1 MISEFRCVLCLIALF
16 LGVTGIAFA
25 QNMVT
30 GTVVDADGPL
40 IGASVLVK
48 GTTRGTIT
56 DFDGNYSI
64 EANIGDELEFSYMGY
79 NAQTIPVT
87 SNTID
92 VTMHEDTEVLSEV
105 VVTAMGIKRDRKAL
119 GYEVGEVKGEDLT
132 KAKETNVA
140 NSLAGRVAGLVVQGT
155 AGGASGSTRVMLRG
169 TTEMT
174 GNNQPLYVIDGVPMD
189 NTNYGS
195 AGTEGGYDLGD
206 GISSINPDD
215 IETMSVLKGP
225 AAAALYGSRA
235 SHGVILI
242 TTKKADT
249 GDSKW
254 SVEYNGTLTF
264 DSQLS
269 KWDNVQQV
277 YGMGSEGMYNI
288 DAVSNTNKS
297 WGPKAD
303 EGLTLRYFDGQEH
316 PFKIIPNNTANFFE
330 LGLTATNTAVV
341 SMNTGRTGIR
351 FTYTDMRNKDIL
363 PNSNMSRN
371 TLNLRANTS
380 IGPVDLDFTVNYTHE
395 DVKNRPALGDDKS
408 NVGKNLMTLST
419 TYDQQWLKN
428 YQTADGEYQNWN
440 GMDPYNVNPYWDI
453 NKNKN
458 QSYKDLFRMNGKI
471 VYNIIPQLKIQAT
484 VGAELNRFQFS
495 DFKYPTTPGYESGRL
510 QNSFFNNRMFNAELL
525 AIYTDTWGDFD
536 FTATAGANIYNVN
549 NHTTVN
555 TGTDMGMRE
564 IVTIA
569 SFQDQSVEENAYKK
583 RIVSVFGSANLGWRH
598 MLYLDA
604 TVRGD
609 KSSSLAS
616 GKNLYVY
623 PSVSASWVFSELI
636 KSNRKVL
643 PYAKL
648 RLSWAEVG
656 SDTDPYQL
664 GLRYSKSQFG
674 TSGYTIGSVYGNLVP
689 NPDLRPTRT
698 RSWETGFETKWCNH
712 RISLDFTFYH
722 QTSRDQIIAMA
733 TSPTSGYDY
742 RLINA
747 GAILNQGFEIT
758 FGSRIVQTK
767 DFSWDLNINWSKNNN
782 KVLALTEGTTELE
795 LAKATWCNVYVSARE
810 GEQYGSICGPALARN
825 ADGRVIVDA
834 NTGLPTFTTEN
845 KVLGN
850 AQWDWTGG
858 LSTTL
863 RWRMLTLTALFDVKV
878 GADLF
883 SMSERAAFETGKAKE
898 TLAGRAEWYASEE
911 ARKAAGVTS
920 MAEWRKAEVNQGQY
934 NGYLVDGVYWDKAS
948 GTWKENNIYVN
959 PEDYWYEVSRKSPEM
974 FIYDNSYIKCR
985 ELTLSLD
992 FPKEWL
998 DKKGI
1003 VKHVGI
1009 SFVARNPFIVWKNI
1023 KDIDP
1028 DAQYNTSG
1036 LGLEYGSLPSRRSYG
1051 LNFNIKF

>member
-1 MISEFRCVLCLIALF
+1 MKILFKHVLCAAMLLVA
-16 LGVTGIAFA
+16 TGLTYA
-25 QNMVT
+25 QNIVT
-30 GTVVDADGPL
+30 GTVEDADGPL

-48 GTTRGTIT
+48 GTTRGTVT

-79 NAQTIPVT
+79 SAQTIPVT
-87 SNTID
+87 SNTIN
-92 VTMHEDTEVLSEV
+92 VTMAEDTEVLSEV

-119 GYEVGEVKGEDLT
+119 GYEVGEVKGEELT

-140 NSLAGRVAGLVVQGT
+140 NSLAGRVAGLVVEGT

-189 NTNYGS
+189 NTNFGS
-195 AGTEGGYDLGD
+195 AGKEGGYDLGD
-206 GISSINPDD
+206 GISAVNPDD
-215 IETMSVLKGP
+215 IESMSVLKGP

-242 TTKKADT
+242 TTKKANT
-249 GDSKW
+249 GDAKW
-254 SVEYNGTLTF
+254 GVEYNGTLTF
-264 DSQLS
+264 DTQSSQ
-269 KWDNVQQV
+269 WDNVQQV
-277 YGMGSEGMYNI
+277 YGMGSNGMYTI
-288 DAVSNTNKS
+288 EAKSNTNKS

-303 EGLTLRYFDGQEH
+303 EGLILRYFDGQEH
-316 PFKIIPNNTANFFE
+316 PFLIIPNNTANFFQ
-330 LGLTATNTAVV
+330 LGLTANNTAVI
-341 SMNTGRTGIR
+341 SMNTGKTGIR
-351 FTYTDMRNKDIL
+351 FAYSDMRNRDIL

-371 TLNLRANTS
+371 TLSLRANTS
-380 IGPVDLDFTVNYTHE
+380 LGPVDLDFNVNFVHE

-408 NVGKNLMTLST
+408 NVGKNLMTLAT
-419 TYDQQWLKN
+419 TYDQNWLKN
-428 YQTADGEYQNWN
+428 YQDENGEYQNWN

-458 QSYKDLFRMNGKI
+458 QSYKNLLRMNGKI
-471 VYNIIPQLKIQAT
+471 VYNIIPQLKVQAT
-484 VGAELNRFQFS
+484 VGTEINRFDFS

-510 QNSFFNNRMFNAELL
+510 QNSYFNNRMINAELL
-525 AIYTDTWGDFD
+525 GIYNDTWGDFD
-536 FTATAGANIYNVN
+536 FTATAGANVYDVHNR
-549 NHTTVN
+549 TTVN
-555 TGTDMGMRE
+555 TGTDMGIRE
-564 IVTIA
+564 VIA
-569 SFQDQSVEENAYKK
+569 MSSFEEQSVEESAYNK

-609 KSSSLAS
+609 KSSALGS

-623 PSVSASWVFSELI
+623 PSVSGSWVFSELI
-636 KSNRKVL
+636 KSNRHVL
-643 PYAKL
+643 PYGKV

-664 GLRYSKSQFG
+664 ALRYTKSQFG
-674 TSGYTIGSVYGNLVP
+674 YSGYTIGYVYGNTVP
-689 NPDLRPTRT
+689 NADLKPTRT
-698 RSWETGFETKWCNH
+698 RSWETGFETKWLNQ

-722 QTSRDQIIAMA
+722 QVSRDQIIAMA

-742 RLINA
+742 RMINA

-758 FGSRIVQTK
+758 FGARLVQTK

-782 KVLALTEGTTELE
+782 KVLKLTEGVTELE
-795 LAKATWCNVYVSARE
+795 LTKATWCNVYVSARE
-810 GEQYGSICGPALARN
+810 GENYGAICGPALARN
-825 ADGRVIVDA
+825 AEGRVIVDA
-834 NTGLPTFTTEN
+834 STGLPTYTKEN

-863 RWRMLTLTALFDVKV
+863 HWRMLTLHALFDVKV
-878 GADLF
+878 GADIF
-883 SMSERAAFETGKAKE
+883 SMSERSAYETGKAKE
-898 TLAGRAEWYASEE
+898 TLVGRAEWYASEE

-920 MAEWRKAEVNQGQY
+920 IEEWRAVGGDKVG
-934 NGYLVDGVYWDKAS
+934 GYVVDGVIANPD
-948 GTWKENNIYVN
+948 GTYSENTICIN
-959 PEDYWYEVSRKSPEM
+959 PEDYWYEVSRNSPEL

-1003 VKHVGI
+1003 VKYVGI
-1009 SFVARNPFIVWKNI
+1009 SFVARNPFIIWKNI

-1036 LGLEYGSLPSRRSYG
+1036 YGLEYGSLPSRRSYG

>member
-1 MISEFRCVLCLIALF
+1 MKGFFRYTLCVAALLF
-16 LGVTGIAFA
+16 STAGVAFA
-25 QNMVT
+25 QIKVT
-30 GTVVDADGPL
+30 GMVQDADGPL
-40 IGASVLVK
+40 IGASVHVQ

-56 DFDGNYSI
+56 DIDGLYAI
-64 EANIGDELEFSYMGY
+64 EANMGEVIEFSYMGY
-79 NAQTIPVT
+79 SSQSITVNGSVINVT
-87 SNTID
+87 LS
-92 VTMHEDTEVLSEV
+92 EDTEVLSEV

-119 GYEVGEVKGEDLT
+119 GYEVGEVKGDDLT
-132 KAKETNVA
+132 KAEGTNVA
-140 NSLAGRVAGLVVQGT
+140 NSLAGRVAGLVVQNT
-155 AGGASGSTRVMLRG
+155 AGGPSGSTRVMLRG
-169 TTEMT
+169 TTEIS
-174 GNNQPLYVIDGVPMD
+174 GDNQPLYVIDGVPMD

-206 GISSINPDD
+206 GISSLNPDD
-215 IETMSVLKGP
+215 IESMSVLKGP

-242 TTKKADT
+242 TTKKANT

-254 SVEYNGTLTF
+254 GVEYNGTYTF

-269 KWDNVQQV
+269 QWDNVQQI
-277 YGMGSEGMYNI
+277 YGMGSNGQYNV

-303 EGLTLRYFDGQEH
+303 AGLVLRYFDGQKH
-316 PFKIIPNNTANFFE
+316 PFLIIPNNTANFFE
-330 LGLTATNTAVV
+330 TGFTANNTAVI
-341 SMNTGRTGIR
+341 SMNTGKTGIR
-351 FTYTDMRNKDIL
+351 FTYSDLRNKDIL
-363 PNSNMSRN
+363 PNSGMSRN

-380 IGPVDLDFTVNYTHE
+380 LGPVDLDFSVNYTHE

-419 TYDQQWLKN
+419 TYDQEWLRN
-428 YQTADGEYQNWN
+428 YQTAEGEYQNWN

-453 NKNKN
+453 YKNKN
-458 QSYKDLFRMNGKI
+458 QSYKDLLRMNGRV
-471 VYNIIPQLKIQAT
+471 VYNIIPQVKVQAT
-484 VGAELNRFQFS
+484 VGAELNRFEFS

-510 QNSFFNNRMFNAELL
+510 QNSFFNNRMVNAELL
-525 AIYTDTWGDFD
+525 AIYTDNWGDFD
-536 FTATAGANIYNVN
+536 FTATAGANYYNVN
-549 NHTTVN
+549 NRTTVN
-555 TGTDMGMRE
+555 TGTDMGIRE
-564 IVTIA
+564 VIA
-569 SFQDQSVEENAYKK
+569 MSSFEEQSIEEATYTK
-583 RIVSVFGSANLGWRH
+583 RIVSVFGSANFGWRH

-609 KSSSLAS
+609 KSSTLAS
-616 GKNLYVY
+616 GQNLYIY
-623 PSVSASWVFSELI
+623 PSVSGSWVFSELI
-636 KSNRKVL
+636 TSNRKVL
-643 PYAKL
+643 PYGKV

-664 GLRYSKSQFG
+664 SLRYGKSQFG
-674 TSGYTIGSVYGNLVP
+674 YPGYTIASIYGNTIP
-689 NPDLRPTRT
+689 NADLRPTRT
-698 RSWETGFETKWCNH
+698 RSIETGFETKWCNS

-722 QTSRDQIIAMA
+722 QKSRDQIIPMA
-733 TSPTSGYDY
+733 TSPTSGYEN
-742 RLINA
+742 RMINA
-747 GAILNQGFEIT
+747 GDILNQGFEVT

-767 DFSWDLNINWSKNNN
+767 DFSWDLNINWSKNIN
-782 KVLALTEGTTELE
+782 KVLSLTEGTTELE

-810 GEQYGSICGPALARN
+810 GEEYGSICGPALARN
-825 ADGRVIVDA
+825 EEGRVIVDA
-834 NTGLPTFTTEN
+834 TSGLPTFTNEN

-858 LSTTL
+858 LCTTL
-863 RWRMLTLTALFDVKV
+863 RYKMVTLTALFDVKV

-883 SMSERAAFETGKAKE
+883 SMSERASFETGKAME
-898 TLAGRAEWYASEE
+898 TLTGRAEWYASEE
-911 ARKAAGVTS
+911 ARRAAGVTTGWT
-920 MAEWRKAEVNQGQY
+920 ATG
-934 NGYLVDGVYWDKAS
+934 GYLVDGVIDNGD
-948 GTWKENNIYVN
+948 GTYRENDIYIN
-959 PEDYWYEVSRKSPEM
+959 PEDYWMEVSRKSPEL

-985 ELTLSLD
+985 ELTLGLD

>member
-1 MISEFRCVLCLIALF
+1 MKHSWKIVLSAVVLF
-16 LGVTGIAFA
+16 FGTTAWA
-25 QNMVT
+25 QNTVT
-30 GTVVDADGPL
+30 GTVEDADGPL

-48 GTTRGTIT
+48 GTAVGTIT
-56 DFDGNYSI
+56 DFDGNFSI
-64 EANIGDELEFSYMGY
+64 EANVGDELEFSYMGY
-79 NAQTIPVT
+79 TSQTLTVT
-87 SNTID
+87 GEPLHVVMSEN
-92 VTMHEDTEVLSEV
+92 TEVLSEV

-119 GYEVGEVKGEDLT
+119 GYEVGEVKGDELT
-132 KAKETNVA
+132 KAKEVNVA
-140 NSLAGRVAGLVVQGT
+140 NSLAGRVAGLVVSET
-155 AGGASGSTRVMLRG
+155 AGGASGSTRVVLRG
-169 TTEMT
+169 ATEMT
-174 GNNQPLYVIDGVPMD
+174 GDNQPLYVIDGVPMD
-189 NTNYGS
+189 NTSYGE
-195 AGTEGGYDLGD
+195 AGTAGGYDLGN
-206 GISSINPDD
+206 GISAVNPDD
-215 IETMSVLKGP
+215 IESMSVLKGP

-242 TTKKADT
+242 TTKKANT
-249 GDSKW
+249 GDAKW

-269 KWDNVQQV
+269 KWDNIQQE
-277 YGMGSEGMYNI
+277 YGMGSKGMYNY

-303 EGLTLRYFDGQEH
+303 GGVNLRYFDGEER
-316 PFKIIPNNTANFFE
+316 PFNIIPDNTANFFR
-330 LGLTATNTAVV
+330 LGLTANNTAVV
-341 SMNTGRTGIR
+341 SMNTGKTGIR
-351 FTYTDMRNKDIL
+351 FSYTDMRNRDIL

-380 IGPVDLDFTVNYTHE
+380 IGPVDLDFNVNFVHE

-419 TYDQQWLKN
+419 TYDQAWLKN
-428 YQTADGEYQNWN
+428 YETEKGEYQNWN

-453 NKNKN
+453 YKNKN
-458 QSYKDLFRMNGKI
+458 QSYKNLLRMNGKI
-471 VYNIIPQLKIQAT
+471 VYNIIPQLKVQAT
-484 VGAELNRFQFS
+484 VGAELNRFEFS

-510 QNSFFNNRMFNAELL
+510 QNSNFNNRMINAELL
-525 AIYTDTWGDFD
+525 AIYTDSWGDFD
-536 FTATAGANIYNVN
+536 FTATAGANIYDTHNR
-549 NHTTVN
+549 TTI
-555 TGTDMGMRE
+555 TSGTNMAVRD
-564 IVTIA
+564 IIA
-569 SFQDQSVEENAYKK
+569 ISSFQDQWTEDVAYDK
-583 RIVSVFGSANLGWRH
+583 RIVSAFASANLGWRH

-609 KSSSLAS
+609 KSSTLAS
-616 GKNLYVY
+616 GKNIYVY
-623 PSVSASWVFSELI
+623 PSVSGSWVFSELI

-643 PYAKL
+643 PYGKV

-664 GLRYSKSQFG
+664 HLRYSKSLFG
-674 TSGYTIGSVYGNLVP
+674 TSGYTFGSIYGNLVP
-689 NPDLRPTRT
+689 NADLKPTRT

-722 QTSRDQIIAMA
+722 QVSRDQIIAMA
-733 TSPTSGYDY
+733 VSPSSGYDY

-758 FGSRIVQTK
+758 FGARLVQVK
-767 DFSWDLNINWSKNNN
+767 DFSWDLGINWSKNNN
-782 KVLALTEGTTELE
+782 KVLKLTEGTDELE
-795 LAKATWCNVYVSARE
+795 LAKAPWCNVYVAAKE
-810 GEQYGSICGPALARN
+810 GENYGAICGPALLRN
-825 ADGRVIVDA
+825 EAGQVIVDK
-834 NTGLPTFTTEN
+834 NTGLPKYTTEN

-850 AQWDWTGG
+850 AQWKWTGG
-858 LSTTL
+858 FSTTL

-878 GADLF
+878 GADIF
-883 SMSERAAFETGKAKE
+883 SMSERSAYETGKAKA
-898 TLAGRAEWYASEE
+898 TLEGRAEWYASEE
-911 ARKAAGVTS
+911 ARKAAGVKEGWVAT
-920 MAEWRKAEVNQGQY
+920 G
-934 NGYLVDGVYWDKAS
+934 GYLVDGVFED
-948 GTWKENNIYVN
+948 GTPNNIYVN
-959 PEDYWYEVSRKSPEM
+959 PEDYWYEVSRNSPEL

-998 DKKGI
+998 DKKGV

>member
-1 MISEFRCVLCLIALF
+1 MKGFFRYALCIVVLLASTASVVFAQIK
-16 LGVTGIAFA
+16 VTG
-25 QNMVT
+25 MVQ
-30 GTVVDADGPL
+30 DADGPL
-40 IGASVLVK
+40 IGASVLVQ

-56 DFDGNYSI
+56 DIDGQYAI
-64 EANIGDELEFSYMGY
+64 EANMGDVLEFSYMGY
-79 NAQTIPVT
+79 SSQTITVNGT
-87 SNTID
+87 VIN
-92 VTMHEDTEVLSEV
+92 VTMSEDTEVLSEV
-105 VVTAMGIKRDRKAL
+105 VVTAMGIKRERKAL

-132 KAKETNVA
+132 KAKETNVV
-140 NSLAGRVAGLVVQGT
+140 NSLAGRVSGLVVQGT

-206 GISSINPDD
+206 GISAINPDD
-215 IETMSVLKGP
+215 IESMSVLKGP

-249 GDSKW
+249 GDAKW
-254 SVEYNGTLTF
+254 GVEYNGTYTLE
-264 DSQLS
+264 SQLS
-269 KWDNVQQV
+269 QWDNVQQV
-277 YGMGSEGMYNI
+277 YGMGSDGQYNV

-303 EGLTLRYFDGQEH
+303 GGLMLRYFDGQEH
-316 PFKIIPNNTANFFE
+316 PFLIIPNNTANFFE
-330 LGLTATNTAVV
+330 LGMTATNTAVV
-341 SMNTGRTGIR
+341 SMNTGKTGIR
-351 FTYTDMRNKDIL
+351 FTYSDLRNKDIL

-371 TLNLRANTS
+371 TLNLRVNTS

-408 NVGKNLMTLST
+408 NVGKNLMTLAT
-419 TYDQQWLKN
+419 TYDQAWLKN
-428 YQTADGEYQNWN
+428 YQNELGEYQNWN

-453 NKNKN
+453 YKNKN
-458 QSYKDLFRMNGKI
+458 QSYKDLVRMNGKV
-471 VYNIIPQLKIQAT
+471 VYNILPQLKVQAT
-484 VGAELNRFQFS
+484 VGAELNRFEFS
-495 DFKYPTTPGYESGRL
+495 DFKYPTTPGFESGRL
-510 QNSFFNNRMFNAELL
+510 QNSYFNNRMVNAELL
-525 AIYTDTWGDFD
+525 GIYHDSWGDFD
-536 FTATAGANIYNVN
+536 FTATAGANLFNVN
-549 NHTTVN
+549 NRTVIN
-555 TGTDMGMRE
+555 TGADMGIRE
-564 IVTIA
+564 VVA
-569 SFQDQSVEENAYKK
+569 MSSFDEQSVEEATYRK
-583 RIVSVFGSANLGWRH
+583 RIVSVFGSVNLGWRH

-609 KSSSLAS
+609 KSSTLAS

-623 PSVSASWVFSELI
+623 PSVSGSWVFSELI
-636 KSNRKVL
+636 TSNRKVL
-643 PYAKL
+643 PYGKV

-664 GLRYSKSQFG
+664 GLRYGKSQFG
-674 TSGYTIGSVYGNLVP
+674 YPGYTIGSVYGNTIP
-689 NPDLRPTRT
+689 NADLKPTRT
-698 RSWETGFETKWCNH
+698 RSIETGFETKWCNS

-722 QTSRDQIIAMA
+722 QNSRDQIIGMA
-733 TSPTSGYDY
+733 TSPTSGYEY
-742 RLINA
+742 RMINA
-747 GAILNQGFEIT
+747 GQILNQGFEIT
-758 FGSRIVQTK
+758 FGSRLVQTK
-767 DFSWDLNINWSKNNN
+767 DFTWDLNINWSKNFN
-782 KVLALTEGTTELE
+782 KVLSLTEGTTELE

-810 GEQYGSICGPALARN
+810 GEEYGSICGPALARN
-825 ADGRVIVDA
+825 EEGRVIVDGA
-834 NTGLPTFTTEN
+834 TGLPTFTTEN

-858 LSTTL
+858 LLTTL
-863 RWRMLTLTALFDVKV
+863 RYKMVTFSALFDVKV

-883 SMSERAAFETGKAKE
+883 SMSERSSFETGKAKE
-898 TLAGRAEWYASEE
+898 TLTGRAEWYASEE
-911 ARKAAGVTS
+911 ARRAAGVTS
-920 MAEWRKAEVNQGQY
+920 GWKATG
-934 NGYLVDGVYWDKAS
+934 GYLVDGVIDNGD
-948 GTWKENNIYVN
+948 GTYRENDIYID
-959 PEDYWYEVSRKSPEM
+959 PEDYWMEVSRKSPEL

-985 ELTLSLD
+985 EMTLGLD
-992 FPKEWL
+992 FPKSWL
-998 DKKGI
+998 DKKGVI
-1003 VKHVGI
+1003 KHVGI

>member
-1 MISEFRCVLCLIALF
+1 MRMKNSFKMVLSALV
-16 LGVTGIAFA
+16 LLWSATVFA
-25 QNMVT
+25 QNIVT
-30 GTVVDADGPL
+30 GTVEDADGPL

-48 GTTRGTIT
+48 GTTVGTIT
-56 DFDGNYSI
+56 DFDGNFTI
-64 EANIGDELEFSYMGY
+64 EANEGDELEFSYMGY
-79 NAQTIPVT
+79 TSQTIVVT
-87 SNTID
+87 GEPIY
-92 VTMHEDTEVLSEV
+92 VTMAENTEVLSEV

-132 KAKETNVA
+132 KAGNPNAAT
-140 NSLAGRVAGLVVQGT
+140 SMAGRVAGLVVQET
-155 AGGASGSTRVMLRG
+155 AGGASGSTRVVLRG
-169 TTEMT
+169 ATEIT

-189 NTNYGS
+189 NTSYGQ

-206 GISSINPDD
+206 AISAINPDD

-242 TTKKADT
+242 TTKKANT
-249 GDSKW
+249 GDAKW
-254 SVEYNGTLTF
+254 GVEYNGTLTF

-277 YGMGSEGMYNI
+277 YGMGSDGQYNV

-303 EGLTLRYFDGQEH
+303 EGLILRYFDGQEH
-316 PFKIIPNNTANFFE
+316 PFNIVPNNTAHFFE

-341 SMNTGRTGIR
+341 SMNTGKTGIR
-351 FTYTDMRNKDIL
+351 FSYSDMRNKDIL

-371 TLNLRANTS
+371 NLNLRANTS
-380 IGPVDLDFTVNYTHE
+380 LGPVDLDFNVNYIHE
-395 DVKNRPALGDDKS
+395 NVKNRPALGDDKS

-419 TYDQQWLKN
+419 TYDQEWLKN
-428 YQTADGEYQNWN
+428 YQDEKGEYQNWN

-453 NKNKN
+453 YKNRN
-458 QSYKDLFRMNGKI
+458 QSYKDIFRMNGKI
-471 VYNIIPQLKIQAT
+471 VYNILPQLKVQAT
-484 VGAELNRFQFS
+484 VGAELNRFEFS
-495 DFKYPTTPGYESGRL
+495 DFKYPTTPGFEAGRL
-510 QNSFFNNRMFNAELL
+510 QNSYFNNRMINAEFLG
-525 AIYTDTWGDFD
+525 IYTDTWGDFD
-536 FTATAGANIYNVN
+536 FTATAGANVYDVN
-549 NHTTVN
+549 NKTVIN
-555 TGTDMGMRE
+555 TGMNMSIRE
-564 IVTIA
+564 AIA
-569 SFQDQSVEENAYKK
+569 ISSFEEQATEENLYRK

-609 KSSSLAS
+609 KSSTLAP

-623 PSVSASWVFSELI
+623 PSVSGSWVFSELI
-636 KSNRKVL
+636 KSHRNVL
-643 PYAKL
+643 PYGKL

-664 GLRYSKSQFG
+664 GLRYNKSQFG
-674 TSGYTIGSVYGNLVP
+674 YTGYSIGSIYGNLVP
-689 NPDLRPTRT
+689 NADLKPTRT
-698 RSWETGFETKWCNH
+698 QSIETGFETKWLNH

-722 QTSRDQIIAMA
+722 QVSRDQIIAMA
-733 TSPTSGYDY
+733 TTPASGYDY
-742 RLINA
+742 KLINA

-758 FGSRIVQTK
+758 FGARLVQTK
-767 DFSWDLNINWSKNNN
+767 DFSWDLNLNWSKNIN
-782 KVLALTEGTTELE
+782 KVLSLTEGTTELE
-795 LAKATWCNVYVSARE
+795 LAKATWCNVYVAARE
-810 GEQYGSICGPALARN
+810 GEEYGAICGPALLRN
-825 ADGRVIVDA
+825 EEGRVIVDKT
-834 NTGLPTFTTEN
+834 TGLPKFTTEN

-863 RWRMLTLTALFDVKV
+863 HWRMLTLTALFDVKV
-878 GADLF
+878 GADIF
-883 SMSERAAFETGKAKE
+883 SMSERSAYETGKAKE
-898 TLAGRAEWYASEE
+898 TLVGRAEWYASEE
-911 ARKAAGVTS
+911 ARKAAGVKDGWVAT
-920 MAEWRKAEVNQGQY
+920 G
-934 NGYLVDGVYWDKAS
+934 GYLVDGVFED
-948 GTWKENNIYVN
+948 GTPNNIYIN
-959 PEDYWYEVSRKSPEM
+959 PEDYWYEVARKSPEM

-985 ELTLSLD
+985 ELTLTLD

-998 DKKGI
+998 DKKGV

-1009 SFVARNPFIVWKNI
+1009 SFVARNPFIIWKNI

-1036 LGLEYGSLPSRRSYG
+1036 MGLEYGSLPSRRSYG

>member
-1 MISEFRCVLCLIALF
+1 MMLLVGSSIAWAQHKVS
-16 LGVTGIAFA
+16 GV
-25 QNMVT
+25 VE
-30 GTVVDADGPL
+30 DADGPL
-40 IGASVLVK
+40 MGATVIVK
-48 GTTRGTIT
+48 GTTRGTVT
-56 DFDGNYSI
+56 DMDGKYAI
-64 EANIGDELEFSYMGY
+64 EANVGEELEFSYMGY
-79 NAQTIPVT
+79 RAQSIKVT
-87 SNTID
+87 GQIIN
-92 VTMHEDTEVLSEV
+92 VTMQEDAEVLSEV

-119 GYEVGEVKGEDLT
+119 GYEVGEVDGEALT

-140 NSLAGRVAGLVVQGT
+140 NSLAGRVAGLVVEGT

-189 NTNYGS
+189 NTNFGS

-206 GISSINPDD
+206 GISAINPDD
-215 IETMSVLKGP
+215 IESMSVLKGP

-242 TTKKADT
+242 TTKKANT
-249 GDSKW
+249 GDAKW
-254 SVEYNGTLTF
+254 GVEYNGTFTF

-269 KWDNVQQV
+269 QWDNVQQV
-277 YGMGSEGMYNI
+277 YGMGSDGMYNV

-303 EGLTLRYFDGQEH
+303 GGLVLRYYDGQEH
-316 PFKIIPNNTANFFE
+316 PFLIVPNNTANFFE
-330 LGLTATNTAVV
+330 LGLTATNTAVI
-341 SMNTGRTGIR
+341 SMNTGKTGLR
-351 FTYTDMRNKDIL
+351 FTYSDMRNKDIL

-380 IGPVDLDFTVNYTHE
+380 IGPVDLDFNVNFTHE

-419 TYDQQWLKN
+419 TYNQEWLKN
-428 YQTADGEYQNWN
+428 YENEYGEYQNWN

-458 QSYKDLFRMNGKI
+458 QSYKNLLRMNGKI
-471 VYNIIPQLKIQAT
+471 VYTIIPQLKIQAT
-484 VGAELNRFQFS
+484 VGAELNRFEFS

-510 QNSFFNNRMFNAELL
+510 QNSYFNNRMINAEFLG
-525 AIYTDTWGDFD
+525 IYSDTWGDFD
-536 FTATAGANIYNVN
+536 FTATAGANIYDVHNR
-549 NHTTVN
+549 TTVN
-555 TGTDMGMRE
+555 TGTDMGIRE
-564 IVTIA
+564 VIA
-569 SFQDQSVEENAYKK
+569 MNSFEEQSVEESAYNK

-609 KSSSLAS
+609 KSSALAG

-623 PSVSASWVFSELI
+623 PSVSGSWVFSELI

-643 PYAKL
+643 PYGKV

-664 GLRYSKSQFG
+664 GLRYTKSQFG
-674 TSGYTIGSVYGNLVP
+674 YSGYTIGAIYGNLMP
-689 NPDLRPTRT
+689 NADLKPTRT
-698 RSWETGFETKWCNH
+698 RSWETGFETKWCNQ

-722 QTSRDQIIAMA
+722 QVSRDQIIGMA
-733 TSPTSGYDY
+733 VSPTSGYDY

-758 FGSRIVQTK
+758 FGARLVQTK

-782 KVLALTEGTTELE
+782 KVLSLTEGTTELE

-810 GEQYGSICGPALARN
+810 GENYGSICGPALARN
-825 ADGRVIVDA
+825 AEGRVIVDA
-834 NTGLPTFTTEN
+834 ATGLPTFTTEN

-878 GADLF
+878 GADIF
-883 SMSERAAFETGKAKE
+883 SMSERASYETGKAKE
-898 TLAGRAEWYASEE
+898 TLVGRAEWYASEE
-911 ARKAAGVTS
+911 ARRQAGVTS
-920 MAEWRKAEVNQGQY
+920 GWVATG
-934 NGYLVDGVYWDKAS
+934 GYLVDGVIDNGD
-948 GTWKENNIYVN
+948 GTYRENDIYIN
-959 PEDYWYEVSRKSPEM
+959 PEDYWYEVSRKSPEL

-992 FPKEWL
+992 FPQKWL

>member
-1 MISEFRCVLCLIALF
+1 MKTYFRYLLSLVVLLVGATGLAF
-16 LGVTGIAFA
+16 SQNTVTG
-25 QNMVT
+25 
-30 GTVVDADGPL
+30 VVEDAAGPL

-48 GTTRGTIT
+48 GTSVGTIT
-56 DFDGNYSI
+56 DFDGNFSI

-79 NAQTIPVT
+79 LSQTVKVT
-87 SNTID
+87 DAPIRI
-92 VTMHEDTEVLSEV
+92 TMAENTEVLSEV

-119 GYEVGEVKGEDLT
+119 GYEVGEVKGEELV
-132 KAKETNVA
+132 KAKEVNVA

-189 NTNYGS
+189 NTNFGS

-206 GISSINPDD
+206 GISAINPDD
-215 IETMSVLKGP
+215 IESMSVLKGP

-242 TTKKADT
+242 TTKKANT
-249 GDSKW
+249 GDAKW

-277 YGMGSEGMYNI
+277 YGMGSDGMYNI

-303 EGLTLRYFDGQEH
+303 EGLMLRYYDGEER

-330 LGLTATNTAVV
+330 LGLTANNTAVI
-341 SMNTGRTGIR
+341 SMNTGKTGIR
-351 FTYTDMRNKDIL
+351 FSYSDMRNKDIL
-363 PNSNMSRN
+363 PNSKMSRN
-371 TLNLRANTS
+371 TLTLRANTS
-380 IGPVDLDFTVNYTHE
+380 LGPVDLDFNVNFTHE

-408 NVGKNLMTLST
+408 NVGKNLMTLAT
-419 TYDQQWLKN
+419 TYDQSWLKN
-428 YQTADGEYQNWN
+428 YEDANGEYQNWN

-458 QSYKDLFRMNGKI
+458 QSYKNLLRMNGKI

-484 VGAELNRFQFS
+484 VGTEINRFEFS

-510 QNSFFNNRMFNAELL
+510 QNSFFNNRMINAEFLG
-525 AIYTDTWGDFD
+525 IYTDTWGDFD
-536 FTATAGANIYNVN
+536 FTATAGANVYDVHNV
-549 NHTTVN
+549 TTIN
-555 TGTDMGMRE
+555 TGTNMGIRE
-564 IVTIA
+564 IIA
-569 SFQDQSVEENAYKK
+569 ISSFQDQSVEENTYNK

-609 KSSSLAS
+609 KSSALGS

-623 PSVSASWVFSELI
+623 PSVSGSWVFSELI

-643 PYAKL
+643 PYGKV

-664 GLRYSKSQFG
+664 TLRYAKSQFG
-674 TSGYTIGSVYGNLVP
+674 TAGYTMASIYGNTVP
-689 NPDLRPTRT
+689 NPDLKPTRT
-698 RSWETGFETKWCNH
+698 RSWETGFETKWCNN

-722 QTSRDQIIAMA
+722 QVSRDQIIGMA
-733 TSPTSGYDY
+733 VSPTSGYDY
-742 RLINA
+742 RMINA

-758 FGSRIVQTK
+758 FGARLVQVK

-782 KVLALTEGTTELE
+782 KVLKLTEGTTELE

-810 GEQYGSICGPALARN
+810 GENYGSICGPALARTE
-825 ADGRVIVDA
+825 DGRVIVDGK
-834 NTGLPTFTTEN
+834 TGLPTYTKEN

-863 RWRMLTLTALFDVKV
+863 RWRMLSLTALFDVKV
-878 GADLF
+878 GADIF
-883 SMSERAAFETGKAKE
+883 SMSERSAYETGKAKE
-898 TLAGRAEWYASEE
+898 TLVGRAEWYASEE

-920 MAEWRKAEVNQGQY
+920 GWVATG
-934 NGYLVDGVYWDKAS
+934 GYLVDGVVDNGD
-948 GTWKENNIYVN
+948 GTYSENTKYIN
-959 PEDYWYEVSRKSPEM
+959 PEDYWYEVSRNSPEL

-1009 SFVARNPFIVWKNI
+1009 SFVARNPFIIWKNI

>member
-1 MISEFRCVLCLIALF
+1 MKGLFRYALCVVAL
-16 LGVTGIAFA
+16 LVSTAGVAFA
-25 QNMVT
+25 QIKVT
-30 GTVVDADGPL
+30 GMVQDADGPL
-40 IGASVLVK
+40 IGASVLVQ

-56 DFDGNYSI
+56 DIDGLYAI
-64 EANIGDELEFSYMGY
+64 EANMGDVLEFSYMGY
-79 NAQTIPVT
+79 SSQTITVNGPVI
-87 SNTID
+87 N
-92 VTMHEDTEVLSEV
+92 VTMSEDTEVLSEV
-105 VVTAMGIKRDRKAL
+105 VVTAMGIKRERKAL

-132 KAKETNVA
+132 KAKETNVV
-140 NSLAGRVAGLVVQGT
+140 NSLAGRVSGLVVQGT

-206 GISSINPDD
+206 GISAINADD
-215 IETMSVLKGP
+215 IESMSVLKGP

-242 TTKKADT
+242 TTKKANT
-249 GDSKW
+249 GDAKW
-254 SVEYNGTLTF
+254 AVEYNGTYTLE
-264 DSQLS
+264 SQLS
-269 KWDNVQQV
+269 QWDNVQQV
-277 YGMGSEGMYNI
+277 YGMGSDGQYNV

-303 EGLTLRYFDGQEH
+303 GGLMLRYFDGQEH
-316 PFKIIPNNTANFFE
+316 PFLIIPNNTANFFE

-341 SMNTGRTGIR
+341 SMNTGKTGIR
-351 FTYTDMRNKDIL
+351 FTYTDLRNKDIL
-363 PNSNMSRN
+363 PNSKMSRN

-380 IGPVDLDFTVNYTHE
+380 LGPVDLDFTVNYTHE

-408 NVGKNLMTLST
+408 NVGKNLMTLAT
-419 TYDQQWLKN
+419 TYDQAWLKN
-428 YQTADGEYQNWN
+428 YQNELGEYQNWN

-453 NKNKN
+453 YKNNN
-458 QSYKDLFRMNGKI
+458 QSYKDLLRMNGKV
-471 VYNIIPQLKIQAT
+471 VYNIIPQLKVQAT
-484 VGAELNRFQFS
+484 VGAELNRFEFS
-495 DFKYPTTPGYESGRL
+495 DIKYPTTPGFESGRL
-510 QNSFFNNRMFNAELL
+510 QNSYFNNRMVNAELL
-525 AIYTDTWGDFD
+525 GIYTDNWGDFD
-536 FTATAGANIYNVN
+536 FTATAGANFYNVN
-549 NHTTVN
+549 NRTVIN
-555 TGTDMGMRE
+555 TGADMGIRE
-564 IVTIA
+564 VVA
-569 SFQDQSVEENAYKK
+569 MSSFDEQSVEEATYRK
-583 RIVSVFGSANLGWRH
+583 RIVSVFGSVNFGWRH

-609 KSSSLAS
+609 KSSTLAS

-623 PSVSASWVFSELI
+623 PSVSGSWVFSELI
-636 KSNRKVL
+636 TSNRKVL
-643 PYAKL
+643 PYGKV

-664 GLRYSKSQFG
+664 GLRYGKSQFG
-674 TSGYTIGSVYGNLVP
+674 YPGYTIGSVYGNTIP
-689 NPDLRPTRT
+689 NPDLKPTRT
-698 RSWETGFETKWCNH
+698 RSIETGFETKWCNS

-722 QTSRDQIIAMA
+722 QNSRDQIIGMA
-733 TSPTSGYDY
+733 TSPTSGYEY
-742 RLINA
+742 RMINA
-747 GAILNQGFEIT
+747 GDILNQGFEIT
-758 FGSRIVQTK
+758 FGSRLVQTK
-767 DFSWDLNINWSKNNN
+767 DFTWDLNINWSKNINR
-782 KVLALTEGTTELE
+782 VLSLTEGTTELE

-810 GEQYGSICGPALARN
+810 GEEYGSICGPALARN
-825 ADGRVIVDA
+825 EEGRVIVDGA
-834 NTGLPTFTTEN
+834 TGLPTFTTEN

-858 LSTTL
+858 LLTTL
-863 RWRMLTLTALFDVKV
+863 RYKMVTFSALFDVKV

-883 SMSERAAFETGKAKE
+883 SMSERSSFETGKAKE
-898 TLAGRAEWYASEE
+898 TLVGRAEWYASEE
-911 ARKAAGVTS
+911 ARRAAGVTS
-920 MAEWRKAEVNQGQY
+920 GWVATG
-934 NGYLVDGVYWDKAS
+934 GYLVDGVIANGD
-948 GTWKENNIYVN
+948 GTYRENDIYIN
-959 PEDYWYEVSRKSPEM
+959 PEDYWMEVSRKSPEM

-985 ELTLSLD
+985 EMTLGLD

>member
-1 MISEFRCVLCLIALF
+1 MKYMLRLMLCLAALF
-16 LGVTGIAFA
+16 TGAVSVAFS
-25 QNMVT
+25 QNVVT
-30 GTVVDADGPL
+30 GTVNDADGPL

-48 GTTRGTIT
+48 GTTVGTVT
-56 DFDGNYSI
+56 DFDGNFTI
-64 EANIGDELEFSYMGY
+64 QANIGDELEFSYMGY
-79 NAQTIPVT
+79 TAQTIKVT
-87 SNTID
+87 DAPIQI
-92 VTMHEDTEVLSEV
+92 TMTEDTEVLSEV

-119 GYEVGEVKGEDLT
+119 GYEVGEVKGDELV
-132 KAKETNVA
+132 KAKEVNVA

-155 AGGASGSTRVMLRG
+155 AAGSSGSTRVMLRG
-169 TTEMT
+169 ATEMT

-189 NTNYGS
+189 NTTFGQ
-195 AGTEGGYDLGD
+195 AGTEGGYDLGNS
-206 GISSINPDD
+206 IASINPDD
-215 IETMSVLKGP
+215 IESMSVLKGP

-242 TTKKADT
+242 TTKKANT
-249 GDSKW
+249 GDAKW

-264 DSQLS
+264 DTQESQ
-269 KWDNVQQV
+269 WDNVQQV
-277 YGMGSEGMYNI
+277 YGMGSKGMYNV

-303 EGLTLRYFDGQEH
+303 EGLMLRYYDGQTH
-316 PFKIIPNNTANFFE
+316 PFKIIPNNTANFFQ
-330 LGLTATNTAVV
+330 LGLTANNTAVV
-341 SMNTGRTGIR
+341 SMNTGKTGIR
-351 FTYTDMRNKDIL
+351 FTYSDMRNRDIL

-380 IGPVDLDFTVNYTHE
+380 LGPVDLDFNVNFIHE

-419 TYDQQWLKN
+419 TYDQAWLKN
-428 YQTADGEYQNWN
+428 YQTEKGEYQNWN

-458 QSYKDLFRMNGKI
+458 QSYKDLLRMNGKI

-484 VGAELNRFQFS
+484 VGAELNRFEFS
-495 DFKYPTTPGYESGRL
+495 DFKYPTTPGFESGRL
-510 QNSFFNNRMFNAELL
+510 QNSYFNNRMINAEFLG
-525 AIYTDTWGDFD
+525 IYTDTWGDFD
-536 FTATAGANIYNVN
+536 FTATVGANVYDVHNK
-549 NHTTVN
+549 TVIN
-555 TGTDMGMRE
+555 TGSNMAMRD
-564 IVTIA
+564 VIA
-569 SFQDQSVEENAYKK
+569 ISSFQDQWTEETAYSK

-623 PSVSASWVFSELI
+623 PSVSGSWVFSELI

-643 PYAKL
+643 PYGKV

-664 GLRYSKSQFG
+664 SLRYSKSLFG
-674 TSGYTIGSVYGNLVP
+674 TSGYTFGSIYGNTVP
-689 NPDLRPTRT
+689 NADLKPTRT
-698 RSWETGFETKWCNH
+698 RSWETGFETKWLNH

-722 QTSRDQIIAMA
+722 QVSRDQIIAMA
-733 TSPTSGYDY
+733 TSPASGYDY

-758 FGSRIVQTK
+758 FGARLVQVK

-782 KVLALTEGTTELE
+782 KVLKLTEGTTELE

-810 GEQYGSICGPALARN
+810 GENYGAICGPALARN
-825 ADGRVIVDA
+825 EEGRVIVDA
-834 NTGLPTFTTEN
+834 NTGLPKYTSEN

-858 LSTTL
+858 VSTTL
-863 RWRMLTLTALFDVKV
+863 RWRMLTLSALFDIKV
-878 GADLF
+878 GADIF
-883 SMSERAAFETGKAKE
+883 SMSERSAYETGKAKE
-898 TLAGRAEWYASEE
+898 TLVGRAEWYASEE
-911 ARKAAGVTS
+911 ARKAAGKKET
-920 MAEWRKAEVNQGQY
+920 EWTATG
-934 NGYLVDGVYWDKAS
+934 GYLVNGVIDNGDGTYR
-948 GTWKENNIYVN
+948 ENDIYVN
-959 PEDYWYEVSRKSPEM
+959 PEDYWYEVSRNSPEL

-985 ELTLSLD
+985 ELTLTLD

-998 DKKGI
+998 DKKGV
-1003 VKHVGI
+1003 VKHVGL
-1009 SFVARNPFIVWKNI
+1009 SFVARNPFIIWKNI

>member
-1 MISEFRCVLCLIALF
+1 MNLSIKRVLLLAVLVIGA
-16 LGVTGIAFA
+16 TSWAWA
-25 QNMVT
+25 QNIVT
-30 GTVVDADGPL
+30 GTVEDADGPL

-56 DFDGNYSI
+56 DFDGHYSI
-64 EANIGDELEFSYMGY
+64 EANPGDELEFSYMGY
-79 NAQTIPVT
+79 STQTFSVEG
-87 SNTID
+87 NTIN

-140 NSLAGRVAGLVVQGT
+140 SSLAGRVAGLVVQGT
-155 AGGASGSTRVMLRG
+155 AGGPAGSTRVMLRG

-189 NTNYGS
+189 NTNFGA
-195 AGTEGGYDLGD
+195 AGTAGGYDLGD
-206 GISSINPDD
+206 GISAINPDD
-215 IETMSVLKGP
+215 IESMSVLKGP

-242 TTKKADT
+242 TTKKANT
-249 GDSKW
+249 GDAKW
-254 SVEYNGTLTF
+254 SVEYNSTLTF

-277 YGMGSEGMYNI
+277 YGMGSDGMYNI

-303 EGLTLRYFDGQEH
+303 EGLILRYFDGQEH
-316 PFKIIPNNTANFFE
+316 PFRIIPNNTANFFE
-330 LGLTATNTAVV
+330 LGLTATNTAIV

-351 FTYTDMRNKDIL
+351 FTYSDMRNKDIL

-380 IGPVDLDFTVNYTHE
+380 LGPVDLDFTANFTHE

-419 TYDQQWLKN
+419 TYDQAWLKN
-428 YQTADGEYQNWN
+428 YEDANGEYQNWN

-458 QSYKDLFRMNGKI
+458 QSYKDLLRMNGKI

-484 VGAELNRFQFS
+484 VGAELNRFEFS
-495 DFKYPTTPGYESGRL
+495 DFKYPTTPGFESGRL
-510 QNSFFNNRMFNAELL
+510 QNSYFNNRMFNAEFLG
-525 AIYTDTWGDFD
+525 IYTDTWGDFD
-536 FTATAGANIYNVN
+536 FTATAGANIYNVHN
-549 NHTTVN
+549 QTVVN
-555 TGTDMGMRE
+555 TGTDMSVRE
-564 IVTIA
+564 VVAMA
-569 SFQDQSVEENAYKK
+569 SFDEQSVEEATYNK
-583 RIVSVFGSANLGWRH
+583 RIVSVFGSMNLGWRH

-609 KSSSLAS
+609 KSSTLAC
-616 GKNLYVY
+616 GQNMYVY
-623 PSVSASWVFSELI
+623 PSVSGSFVFSELI
-636 KSNRKVL
+636 KGNRKVL
-643 PYAKL
+643 PYGKL

-664 GLRYSKSQFG
+664 SLRYAKSQFG
-674 TSGYTIGSVYGNLVP
+674 YPGYSIGSIYGNTVP
-689 NPDLRPTRT
+689 NPNLKPTRT
-698 RSWETGFETKWCNH
+698 RSWEAGFETKWCNQ

-722 QTSRDQIIAMA
+722 QKSRDQIIGMA
-733 TSPTSGYDY
+733 VSPTSGYNY
-742 RLINA
+742 QMINA
-747 GAILNQGFEIT
+747 GEILNQGFEIT
-758 FGSRIVQTK
+758 FGSRLVQTK

-782 KVLALTEGTTELE
+782 KVLKLTEGTTELE

-810 GEQYGSICGPALARN
+810 GEQYGAICGPALARN
-825 ADGRVIVDA
+825 EEGRVIVDGA
-834 NTGLPTFTTEN
+834 TGLPTYTTEN

-858 LSTTL
+858 LTTTL
-863 RWRMLTLTALFDVKV
+863 RYKMFTLTALFDVKV
-878 GADLF
+878 GADIF
-883 SMSERAAFETGKAKE
+883 SMSERSSFETGKAKE
-898 TLAGRAEWYASEE
+898 TLVGRAEWYASEE

-920 MAEWRKAEVNQGQY
+920 GWVATG
-934 NGYLVDGVYWDKAS
+934 GYLVDGVIKNDD
-948 GTWKENNIYVN
+948 GTWRENDIYIN
-959 PEDYWYEVSRKSPEM
+959 PEDYWYEVSRNSPEL
-974 FIYDNSYIKCR
+974 FVYDNSYIKCR
-985 ELTLSLD
+985 ELTFGVN

-998 DKKGI
+998 DKGGI
-1003 VKHVGI
+1003 LKQVNI

-1051 LNFNIKF
+1051 LNFNLKF

>member
-1 MISEFRCVLCLIALF
+1 MKSYFRHMLCLIALF
-16 LGVTGIAFA
+16 LGTTSLAFA
-25 QNMVT
+25 QNIVT
-30 GTVVDADGPL
+30 GTIVDQDGPL
-40 IGASVLVK
+40 MGASVHVK
-48 GTTRGTIT
+48 GTTNGTIT
-56 DFDGNYSI
+56 DMDGQYSL
-64 EANIGDELEFSYMGY
+64 EANLGDELEFSYVGY
-79 NAQTIPVT
+79 TTQTLKVIG
-87 SNTID
+87 NTLN
-92 VTMHEDTEVLSEV
+92 VTMKEDTEVLSEV

-119 GYEVGEVKGEDLT
+119 GYEVGEVKGAELT
-132 KAKETNVA
+132 KAKETNVV
-140 NSLAGRVAGLVVQGT
+140 NSLAGRVAGLVVEGT
-155 AGGASGSTRVMLRG
+155 ASGASGSTRVMLRG

-189 NTNYGS
+189 NTNFGS

-215 IETMSVLKGP
+215 IESMSVLKGP

-254 SVEYNGTLTF
+254 SVEYNGTYTME
-264 DSQLS
+264 SQLS

-277 YGMGSEGMYNI
+277 YGMGADGQYNV

-303 EGLTLRYFDGQEH
+303 GGLMLRYFDGQEH
-316 PFKIIPNNTANFFE
+316 PFLIIPNNTANFFE
-330 LGLTATNTAVV
+330 TGLTATNTAIV
-341 SMNTGRTGIR
+341 STNTGKTGIR

-363 PNSNMSRN
+363 PNSGMSRN

-380 IGPVDLDFTVNYTHE
+380 LGPVDLDFTVNYTHE

-419 TYDQQWLKN
+419 TYDQSWLKN
-428 YQTADGEYQNWN
+428 YETAAGEYQNWN

-458 QSYKDLFRMNGKI
+458 QSYKDLVRMNGKI
-471 VYNIIPQLKIQAT
+471 VYNIIPQLKVQAT
-484 VGAELNRFQFS
+484 VGAELNRFEFS
-495 DFKYPTTPGYESGRL
+495 DFKYPTTPGYEAGRL
-510 QNSFFNNRMFNAELL
+510 QNSYFNNRMINAELL
-525 AIYTDTWGDFD
+525 AIYNDSWGDFD
-536 FTATAGANIYNVN
+536 LTATAGANLYNVHN
-549 NHTTVN
+549 STTIN
-555 TGTDMGMRE
+555 TGTNMGIRE
-564 IVTIA
+564 VIA
-569 SFQDQSVEENAYKK
+569 MGSFEDQSVEEAAYNK
-583 RIVSVFGSANLGWRH
+583 RIVSVFGSVNLGWRH

-609 KSSSLAS
+609 KSSTLAS
-616 GKNLYVY
+616 GSNLYVY
-623 PSVSASWVFSELI
+623 PSVSGSWVFSELI
-636 KSNRKVL
+636 KSNRKIL
-643 PYAKL
+643 PYGKL
-648 RLSWAEVG
+648 RISWAEVG

-664 GLRYSKSQFG
+664 ILRYTKSQFSY
-674 TSGYTIGSVYGNLVP
+674 SGYTIGHIFGNTIP
-689 NPDLRPTRT
+689 NADLKPTRT
-698 RSWETGFETKWCNH
+698 RSIETGFETKWLNQ

-722 QTSRDQIIAMA
+722 QKSRDQIIGMA
-733 TSPTSGYDY
+733 ISPTSGYNS
-742 RLINA
+742 RMINA
-747 GAILNQGFEIT
+747 GEILNQGFEVT
-758 FGSRIVQTK
+758 FGSRLVQTK

-782 KVLALTEGTTELE
+782 KVLSLTEGTTELE

-810 GEQYGSICGPALARN
+810 GEEYGAICGPALARTK
-825 ADGRVIVDA
+825 DGRVIV
-834 NTGLPTFTTEN
+834 NGETGLPTYTSEN

-858 LSTTL
+858 VLTTL
-863 RWRMLTLTALFDVKV
+863 RYKMVSLTALFDVKV

-883 SMSERAAFETGKAKE
+883 SMSQRSSFETGKAIE
-898 TLAGRAEWYASEE
+898 TLEGRAEWYKSEE
-911 ARKAAGVTS
+911 ERRAAGVTS
-920 MAEWRKAEVNQGQY
+920 GWVATG
-934 NGYLVDGVYWDKAS
+934 GYLVDGVIDNGD
-948 GTWKENNIYVN
+948 GTYRENDIYIN
-959 PEDYWYEVSRKSPEM
+959 PEDYWMEVSRNSPEL

-998 DKKGI
+998 DKKG
-1003 VKHVGI
+1003 VLKHVGI
-1009 SFVARNPFIVWKNI
+1009 SVVARNPFIIWKNI

-1051 LNFNIKF
+1051 LNVNLKF

>member
-1 MISEFRCVLCLIALF
+1 MISEFRRVLCLVALF

-56 DFDGNYSI
+56 DFDGKYSI

-79 NAQTIPVT
+79 SAQTIPVT

-643 PYAKL
+643 PYGKL

-974 FIYDNSYIKCR
+974 FIYNNSYIKCR

>member
-1 MISEFRCVLCLIALF
+1 MRMKNSFKMVLSALV
-16 LGVTGIAFA
+16 LLWSATAFS
-25 QNMVT
+25 QHIVT
-30 GTVVDADGPL
+30 GTVEDADGPL

-48 GTTRGTIT
+48 GTTVGTIT
-56 DFDGNYSI
+56 DFDGNFTI
-64 EANIGDELEFSYMGY
+64 EANEGDELEFSYMGY
-79 NAQTIPVT
+79 TSQTIVVT
-87 SNTID
+87 GEPIY
-92 VTMHEDTEVLSEV
+92 VTMAENTEVLSEV

-132 KAKETNVA
+132 KAGNPNAAT
-140 NSLAGRVAGLVVQGT
+140 SMAGRVAGLVVQET
-155 AGGASGSTRVMLRG
+155 AGGASGSTRVVLRG
-169 TTEMT
+169 ATEIT

-189 NTNYGS
+189 NTSYGQ

-206 GISSINPDD
+206 AISAINPDD

-242 TTKKADT
+242 TTKKANT
-249 GDSKW
+249 GDAKW
-254 SVEYNGTLTF
+254 GVEYNGTLTF

-277 YGMGSEGMYNI
+277 YGMGSDGQYNV

-303 EGLTLRYFDGQEH
+303 AGLILRYFDGQEH
-316 PFKIIPNNTANFFE
+316 PFNIVPNNTAHFFE

-341 SMNTGRTGIR
+341 SMNTGKTGIR
-351 FTYTDMRNKDIL
+351 FSYSDMRNKDIL

-371 TLNLRANTS
+371 NLNLRANTS
-380 IGPVDLDFTVNYTHE
+380 LGPVDLDFNVNYIHE
-395 DVKNRPALGDDKS
+395 NVKNRPALGDDKS

-419 TYDQQWLKN
+419 TYDQEWLKN
-428 YQTADGEYQNWN
+428 YQDEKGEYQNWN

-453 NKNKN
+453 YKNRN
-458 QSYKDLFRMNGKI
+458 QSYKDIFRLNGKI
-471 VYNIIPQLKIQAT
+471 VYNILPQLKVQAT
-484 VGAELNRFQFS
+484 VGAELNRFEFS
-495 DFKYPTTPGYESGRL
+495 DFKYPTTPGFEAGRL
-510 QNSFFNNRMFNAELL
+510 QNSYFNNRMINAEFLG
-525 AIYTDTWGDFD
+525 IYTDTWGDFD
-536 FTATAGANIYNVN
+536 FTATAGANVYDVN
-549 NHTTVN
+549 NKTVIN
-555 TGTDMGMRE
+555 TGMNMSIRE
-564 IVTIA
+564 AIA
-569 SFQDQSVEENAYKK
+569 ISSFEEQATEENLYRK

-609 KSSSLAS
+609 KSSTLAP

-623 PSVSASWVFSELI
+623 PSVSGSWVFSELI
-636 KSNRKVL
+636 KSHRNVL
-643 PYAKL
+643 PYGKL

-664 GLRYSKSQFG
+664 GLRYNKSQFG
-674 TSGYTIGSVYGNLVP
+674 YTGYSIGSIYGNLVP
-689 NPDLRPTRT
+689 NADLKPTRT
-698 RSWETGFETKWCNH
+698 QSIETGFETKWLNH

-722 QTSRDQIIAMA
+722 QVSRDQIIAMA
-733 TSPTSGYDY
+733 TTPASGYDY
-742 RLINA
+742 KLINA

-758 FGSRIVQTK
+758 FGARLVQTK
-767 DFSWDLNINWSKNNN
+767 DFSWDLNLNWSKNIN
-782 KVLALTEGTTELE
+782 KVLSLTEGTTELE
-795 LAKATWCNVYVSARE
+795 LAKATWCNVYVAARE
-810 GEQYGSICGPALARN
+810 GEEYGAICGPALLR
-825 ADGRVIVDA
+825 DEEGRVIVDKT
-834 NTGLPTFTTEN
+834 TGLPKFTTEN

-863 RWRMLTLTALFDVKV
+863 HWRMLTLTALFDVKV
-878 GADLF
+878 GADIF
-883 SMSERAAFETGKAKE
+883 SMSERSAYETGKAKE
-898 TLAGRAEWYASEE
+898 TLVGRAEWYASEE
-911 ARKAAGVTS
+911 ARKAAGVKDGWVAT
-920 MAEWRKAEVNQGQY
+920 G
-934 NGYLVDGVYWDKAS
+934 GYLVDGVFED
-948 GTWKENNIYVN
+948 GTPNNIYIN
-959 PEDYWYEVSRKSPEM
+959 PEDYWYEVARKSPEM

-985 ELTLSLD
+985 ELTLTLD

-1009 SFVARNPFIVWKNI
+1009 SFVARNPFIIWKNI

-1036 LGLEYGSLPSRRSYG
+1036 MGLEYGSLPSRRSYG

>member
-1 MISEFRCVLCLIALF
+1 MKFYFKQALCLLLF
-16 LGVTGIAFA
+16 LMGTTSMAWA
-25 QNMVT
+25 QDMVT
-30 GTVVDADGPL
+30 GTVEDADGPL

-48 GTTRGTIT
+48 GTTRGTVT
-56 DFDGNYSI
+56 DFDGNFTI

-79 NAQTIPVT
+79 TAQTFTVT
-87 SNTID
+87 GEPIH
-92 VTMHEDTEVLSEV
+92 VTMAEDTEVLSEV

-119 GYEVGEVKGEDLT
+119 GYEVGEVKGEELT
-132 KAKETNVA
+132 KAKEVNVA

-189 NTNYGS
+189 NTNFGS

-206 GISSINPDD
+206 GISAINPDD
-215 IETMSVLKGP
+215 IESMSVLKGP

-242 TTKKADT
+242 TTKKANT
-249 GDSKW
+249 GDAKW
-254 SVEYNGTLTF
+254 GVEYNGTFTF

-277 YGMGSEGMYNI
+277 YGMGSDGMYNV

-316 PFKIIPNNTANFFE
+316 PFKIIPNNTANFFQ
-330 LGLTATNTAVV
+330 LGLTANNTAVI
-341 SMNTGRTGIR
+341 SMNTGKTGIR
-351 FTYTDMRNKDIL
+351 FSYSDMRNRDIL
-363 PNSNMSRN
+363 PNSSMSRN
-371 TLNLRANTS
+371 TLTLRANTS
-380 IGPVDLDFTVNYTHE
+380 LGPVDLDFNVNYTHE

-419 TYDQQWLKN
+419 TYDQAWLKN
-428 YQTADGEYQNWN
+428 YETAEGEYQNWN

-484 VGAELNRFQFS
+484 VGAELNRFEFS
-495 DFKYPTTPGYESGRL
+495 DFKYPTTPGYEAGRL
-510 QNSFFNNRMFNAELL
+510 QNSQFNNRMINAEFLG
-525 AIYTDTWGDFD
+525 IYTDTWGDFD
-536 FTATAGANIYNVN
+536 FTATAGANVYDVRNR
-549 NHTTVN
+549 TTVA
-555 TGTDMGMRE
+555 TGTDMGIRE
-564 IVTIA
+564 VIA
-569 SFQDQSVEENAYKK
+569 MNSFEDQSVEETAYDK

-609 KSSSLAS
+609 KSSTLGS

-643 PYAKL
+643 PYGKL

-664 GLRYSKSQFG
+664 ALRYSKSQFG
-674 TSGYTIGSVYGNLVP
+674 YSGYTIGSIYGNLMP
-689 NPDLRPTRT
+689 NADLKPTRT
-698 RSWETGFETKWCNH
+698 RSWETGFETKWCNS

-722 QTSRDQIIAMA
+722 QVSRDQIIGMA
-733 TSPTSGYDY
+733 TSPASGYDY

-758 FGSRIVQTK
+758 FGARLVQTK
-767 DFSWDLNINWSKNNN
+767 DFSWDLNLNWSKNNN
-782 KVLALTEGTTELE
+782 KVLSLTEGTTELE

-825 ADGRVIVDA
+825 AEGRVIVDGK
-834 NTGLPTFTTEN
+834 TGLPTFTTEN

-858 LSTTL
+858 LCTTL
-863 RWRMLTLTALFDVKV
+863 RYKMVSLTALFDVKV
-878 GADLF
+878 GADIF
-883 SMSERAAFETGKAKE
+883 SMSERASYETGKAKE
-898 TLAGRAEWYASEE
+898 TLVGRAEWYASEE
-911 ARKAAGVTS
+911 ARKEAGVTS
-920 MAEWRKAEVNQGQY
+920 GWKATG
-934 NGYLVDGVYWDKAS
+934 GYLVDGVIDNGD
-948 GTWKENNIYVN
+948 GTYRENDIYIN
-959 PEDYWYEVSRKSPEM
+959 PEDYWYEVSRKSPEL

-985 ELTLSLD
+985 ELTLTLD

>member
-1 MISEFRCVLCLIALF
+1 MKSLKILVLSLVLMTGTMVFAQQV
-16 LGVTGIAFA
+16 VTG
-25 QNMVT
+25 
-30 GTVVDADGPL
+30 VVEDADGPL
-40 IGASVLVK
+40 IGASILVK
-48 GTTRGTIT
+48 GTTVGTIT
-56 DFDGNYSI
+56 DFDGNFTI

-79 NAQTIPVT
+79 TSQTIAVT
-87 SNTID
+87 GEP
-92 VTMHEDTEVLSEV
+92 MHVMMAENTEVLSEV

-119 GYEVGEVKGEDLT
+119 GYEVGEVKGDELT
-132 KAKETNVA
+132 KAKEVNVA
-140 NSLAGRVAGLVVQGT
+140 NSLAGRVAGLVVQET
-155 AGGASGSTRVMLRG
+155 AGGASGSTRVVLRG
-169 TTEMT
+169 NTEIT

-189 NTNYGS
+189 NTSYGQ

-206 GISSINPDD
+206 AISSINPDD
-215 IETMSVLKGP
+215 IESMSVLKGP

-242 TTKKADT
+242 TTKKANT
-249 GDSKW
+249 GDAKW
-254 SVEYNGTLTF
+254 GVEYNGTFTF

-277 YGMGSEGMYNI
+277 YGMGSDGMYNI

-303 EGLTLRYFDGQEH
+303 EGLTLRYYDGQEH
-316 PFKIIPNNTANFFE
+316 PFLIIPNNTANFFE
-330 LGLTATNTAVV
+330 LGMTATNTAVV
-341 SMNTGRTGIR
+341 SMNTGKTGIR

-380 IGPVDLDFTVNYTHE
+380 LGPVDLDFNVNYVHE
-395 DVKNRPALGDDKS
+395 DVKNRPSLGDDKS

-419 TYDQQWLKN
+419 TYDQAWLKN
-428 YQTADGEYQNWN
+428 YENELGEYQNWN

-453 NKNKN
+453 YKNKN
-458 QSYKDLFRMNGKI
+458 QSYKDLLRMNGKI
-471 VYNIIPQLKIQAT
+471 VYNIIPQLKIQAN
-484 VGAELNRFQFS
+484 VGAELNRFEFS

-510 QNSFFNNRMFNAELL
+510 QNTYWNNRMINAEFLG
-525 AIYTDTWGDFD
+525 IYTDSWGDFD
-536 FTATAGANIYNVN
+536 FTATVGANVYDVN
-549 NHTTVN
+549 NRTVIN
-555 TGTDMGMRE
+555 TGTDMTVRE
-564 IVTIA
+564 VVSMN
-569 SFQDQSVEENAYKK
+569 SFEEQSVEEAAYRK
-583 RIVSVFGSANLGWRH
+583 RIISVFGSANLGWRH

-609 KSSSLAS
+609 KSSTLAA

-623 PSVSASWVFSELI
+623 PSVSGSWVFSELI

-643 PYAKL
+643 PYGKI

-664 GLRYSKSQFG
+664 GLRYTKSQFG
-674 TSGYTIGSVYGNLVP
+674 YPGYSIGSIYGNLVP
-689 NPDLRPTRT
+689 NPDLKPTRT
-698 RSWETGFETKWCNH
+698 RSVEAGFETKWCNQ

-722 QTSRDQIIAMA
+722 QKSRDQIIAMA
-733 TSPTSGYDY
+733 TSPASGYDY

-747 GAILNQGFEIT
+747 GDILNQGFEIT
-758 FGSRIVQTK
+758 FGARLVQAK
-767 DFSWDLNINWSKNNN
+767 DFTWDLGINWSKNTN
-782 KVLALTEGTTELE
+782 KVLSLVEGTTELE

-810 GEQYGSICGPALARN
+810 GEEYGAICGPALARN
-825 ADGRVIVDA
+825 EEGRVIVDA
-834 NTGLPTFTTEN
+834 KTGLPTFTTEN

-850 AQWDWTGG
+850 AQWKWTGG

-863 RWRMLTLTALFDVKV
+863 RYKMVSLTALFDVKV
-878 GADLF
+878 GADIF
-883 SMSERAAFETGKAKE
+883 SMSERSAYETGKAKE
-898 TLAGRAEWYASEE
+898 TLVGRAEWYASEE
-911 ARKAAGVTS
+911 ARRAAGVTS
-920 MAEWRKAEVNQGQY
+920 GWVATG
-934 NGYLVDGVYWDKAS
+934 GYLVDGVYMGDDGQWH
-948 GTWKENNIYVN
+948 ENDIYIN
-959 PEDYWYEVSRKSPEM
+959 PEDYWYEVSRKSPEL

-992 FPKEWL
+992 FPKNWL

>member
-1 MISEFRCVLCLIALF
+1 MMLLVGSSIAWAQHKVS
-16 LGVTGIAFA
+16 GV
-25 QNMVT
+25 VE
-30 GTVVDADGPL
+30 DADGPL
-40 IGASVLVK
+40 MGATVIVK
-48 GTTRGTIT
+48 GTTRGTVT
-56 DFDGNYSI
+56 DMDGKYAI
-64 EANIGDELEFSYMGY
+64 EANVGEELEFSYMGY
-79 NAQTIPVT
+79 RAQSIKVT
-87 SNTID
+87 GQIIN
-92 VTMHEDTEVLSEV
+92 VTMQEDAEVLSEV

-119 GYEVGEVKGEDLT
+119 GYEVGEVDGEALT

-140 NSLAGRVAGLVVQGT
+140 NSLAGRVAGLVVEGT

-189 NTNYGS
+189 NTNFGS

-206 GISSINPDD
+206 GISAINPDD
-215 IETMSVLKGP
+215 IESMSVLKGP

-242 TTKKADT
+242 TTKKANT
-249 GDSKW
+249 GDAKW
-254 SVEYNGTLTF
+254 GVEYNGTFTF

-269 KWDNVQQV
+269 QWDNVQQV
-277 YGMGSEGMYNI
+277 YGMGSDGMYNV

-303 EGLTLRYFDGQEH
+303 GGLTLRYYDGQEH
-316 PFKIIPNNTANFFE
+316 PFLIVPNNTANFFE
-330 LGLTATNTAVV
+330 LGLTATNTAVI
-341 SMNTGRTGIR
+341 SMNTGKTGLR
-351 FTYTDMRNKDIL
+351 FTYSDMRNKDIL

-380 IGPVDLDFTVNYTHE
+380 LGPVDLDFNVNFTHE

-419 TYDQQWLKN
+419 TYNQEWLKN
-428 YQTADGEYQNWN
+428 YENEYGEYQNWN

-458 QSYKDLFRMNGKI
+458 QSYKNLLRMNGKI
-471 VYNIIPQLKIQAT
+471 VYTIIPQLKIQAT
-484 VGAELNRFQFS
+484 VGAELNRFEFS

-510 QNSFFNNRMFNAELL
+510 QNSYFNNRMINAEFLG
-525 AIYTDTWGDFD
+525 IYSDTWGDFD
-536 FTATAGANIYNVN
+536 FTATAGANIYDVHNR
-549 NHTTVN
+549 TTVN
-555 TGTDMGMRE
+555 TGTDMGIRE
-564 IVTIA
+564 VIA
-569 SFQDQSVEENAYKK
+569 MNSFEEQSVEESAYNK

-609 KSSSLAS
+609 KSSALAG

-623 PSVSASWVFSELI
+623 PSVSGSWVFSELI

-643 PYAKL
+643 PYGKV

-664 GLRYSKSQFG
+664 GLRYTKSQFG
-674 TSGYTIGSVYGNLVP
+674 YSGYTIGAIYGNLMP
-689 NPDLRPTRT
+689 NADLKPTRT
-698 RSWETGFETKWCNH
+698 RSWETGFETKWCNQ

-722 QTSRDQIIAMA
+722 QVSRDQIIGMA
-733 TSPTSGYDY
+733 VSPTSGYDY

-758 FGSRIVQTK
+758 FGARLVQTK

-782 KVLALTEGTTELE
+782 KVLSLTEGTTELE

-810 GEQYGSICGPALARN
+810 GENYGSICGPALARN
-825 ADGRVIVDA
+825 AEGRVIVDA
-834 NTGLPTFTTEN
+834 ATGLPTFTTEN

-878 GADLF
+878 GADIF
-883 SMSERAAFETGKAKE
+883 SMSERASYETGKAKE
-898 TLAGRAEWYASEE
+898 TLVGRAEWYASEE
-911 ARKAAGVTS
+911 ARRQAGVTS
-920 MAEWRKAEVNQGQY
+920 GWVATG
-934 NGYLVDGVYWDKAS
+934 GYLVDGVIDNGD
-948 GTWKENNIYVN
+948 GTYRENDIYIN
-959 PEDYWYEVSRKSPEM
+959 PEDYWYEVSRKSPEL

-992 FPKEWL
+992 FPQKWL

>member
-1 MISEFRCVLCLIALF
+1 MKSYLKIVLAVMALTI
-16 LGVTGIAFA
+16 GATAWA
-25 QNMVT
+25 QNVVT
-30 GTVVDADGPL
+30 GTVEDADGPL

-48 GTTRGTIT
+48 GTTVGTIT
-56 DFDGNYSI
+56 DFDGNYTI

-79 NAQTIPVT
+79 SSQTIQVT
-87 SNTID
+87 GNTIN
-92 VTMHEDTEVLSEV
+92 VTMTENTEVLSEV

-132 KAKETNVA
+132 KAKEVNVA
-140 NSLAGRVAGLVVQGT
+140 NSLAGRVAGLVVQET
-155 AGGASGSTRVMLRG
+155 AGGASGSTRVVLRG
-169 TTEMT
+169 ATEMT

-189 NTNYGS
+189 NTSYGQ

-242 TTKKADT
+242 TTKKANT
-249 GDSKW
+249 GDAKW
-254 SVEYNGTLTF
+254 GVEYNGTLTF
-264 DSQLS
+264 DTQSSQ
-269 KWDNVQQV
+269 WDNIQQV
-277 YGMGSEGMYNI
+277 YGMGSDGMYNV

-303 EGLTLRYFDGQEH
+303 EGLVLRYFDGQEH
-316 PFKIIPNNTANFFE
+316 PFNIIPNNTAHFFE
-330 LGLTATNTAVV
+330 LGLTGTNTAVI
-341 SMNTGRTGIR
+341 SMNTGKTGLR

-363 PNSNMSRN
+363 PNSKMSRN
-371 TLNLRANTS
+371 TLNLRTYTS
-380 IGPVDLDFTVNYTHE
+380 LGPVDLDFNVNYVHE
-395 DVKNRPALGDDKS
+395 DVQNRPALGDDKS
-408 NVGKNLMTLST
+408 NVGKNLMTLAT
-419 TYDQQWLKN
+419 TYDQAWLKN
-428 YQTADGEYQNWN
+428 YQDEKGEYQNWN

-458 QSYKDLFRMNGKI
+458 QSYKDLFRLNGKI
-471 VYNIIPQLKIQAT
+471 VYNIIPQLKVQAT
-484 VGAELNRFQFS
+484 IGAEFNRFEFS
-495 DFKYPTTPGYESGRL
+495 DFKYPTTPGYEAGRL
-510 QNSFFNNRMFNAELL
+510 QNTYWNNRMINAEFL

-536 FTATAGANIYNVN
+536 FTATAGANVYDVKNK
-549 NHTTVN
+549 TVIN
-555 TGTDMGMRE
+555 TGTNMSIRE
-564 IVTIA
+564 AVA
-569 SFQDQSVEENAYKK
+569 MNSFEEQSSEEDVYTK
-583 RIVSVFGSANLGWRH
+583 RIVSVFGSVNLGWRH

-609 KSSSLAS
+609 KSSTLAP

-623 PSVSASWVFSELI
+623 PSVSGSWVFSELI
-636 KSNRKVL
+636 KSNRQVL
-643 PYAKL
+643 PYGKI

-674 TSGYTIGSVYGNLVP
+674 YTGYSIGSIYGNLVP
-689 NPDLRPTRT
+689 NADLKPTRT
-698 RSWETGFETKWCNH
+698 RSIETGFETKWCNQ

-722 QTSRDQIIAMA
+722 QKSRDQIIAMA
-733 TSPTSGYDY
+733 TSPASGYDY

-758 FGSRIVQTK
+758 FGARLVQVK
-767 DFSWDLNINWSKNNN
+767 DFSWDIGINWSKNFN
-782 KVLALTEGTTELE
+782 KVLELTEGTTELE
-795 LAKATWCNVYVSARE
+795 LAKATWCNVYVAARE
-810 GEQYGSICGPALARN
+810 GEEYGAICGPALMRN
-825 ADGRVIVDA
+825 ADGRVIVDK
-834 NTGLPTFTTEN
+834 NTGLPKFTTEN

-850 AQWDWTGG
+850 AQWNWTGG
-858 LSTTL
+858 LSTTFRYKMVSL
-863 RWRMLTLTALFDVKV
+863 SALFDVKV
-878 GADLF
+878 GADIF
-883 SMSERAAFETGKAKE
+883 SMSERSAYETGKAMA
-898 TLAGRAEWYASEE
+898 TLEGRAEWYASEE

-920 MAEWRKAEVNQGQY
+920 IDEWRASGNAR
-934 NGYLVDGVYWDKAS
+934 GYVVDGVIDNGD
-948 GTWKENNIYVN
+948 GTYSENTICVN

-985 ELTLSLD
+985 ELTLTLD
-992 FPKEWL
+992 FPKNWL

-1009 SFVARNPFIVWKNI
+1009 SFVARNPFIIWKNI

-1036 LGLEYGSLPSRRSYG
+1036 FGLEYGSLPSRRSYG

>member
-1 MISEFRCVLCLIALF
+1 MKQSFKLVLSALM
-16 LGVTGIAFA
+16 LLWGAAAFA
-25 QNMVT
+25 QQVVT
-30 GTVVDADGPL
+30 GVVEDADGPL

-48 GTTRGTIT
+48 GTTVGTIT
-56 DFDGNYSI
+56 DFDGNFSI
-64 EANIGDELEFSYMGY
+64 EANVGDELEFSYMGY
-79 NAQTIPVT
+79 TSQTLKVT
-87 SNTID
+87 GAPIH
-92 VTMHEDTEVLSEV
+92 VTMSENTEVLSEV

-132 KAKETNVA
+132 KAGNPNAAT
-140 NSLAGRVAGLVVQGT
+140 SMAGRVAGLVVQET
-155 AGGASGSTRVMLRG
+155 AGGASGSTRVVLRG
-169 TTEMT
+169 ATEIT

-189 NTNYGS
+189 NSSYGQ

-206 GISSINPDD
+206 AISSINPDD
-215 IETMSVLKGP
+215 IESMSVLKGP

-242 TTKKADT
+242 TTKKANT
-249 GDSKW
+249 GDAKW
-254 SVEYNGTLTF
+254 GVEYNGTFTL
-264 DSQLS
+264 DDQLS

-277 YGMGSEGMYNI
+277 YGMGSDGMYNI

-303 EGLTLRYFDGQEH
+303 GGLILRYFDGQEH
-316 PFKIIPNNTANFFE
+316 PFNIIPNNTAHFFE

-341 SMNTGRTGIR
+341 SMNTGKTGIR
-351 FTYTDMRNKDIL
+351 FAYSDMRNKDIL

-371 TLNLRANTS
+371 NLNLRANTS
-380 IGPVDLDFTVNYTHE
+380 LGPVDLDFNVNYIHE

-419 TYDQQWLKN
+419 TYDQAWLKN
-428 YQTADGEYQNWN
+428 YQTETGEYQNWN

-453 NKNKN
+453 YKNKN
-458 QSYKDLFRMNGKI
+458 QSYKDIFRMNGKV
-471 VYNIIPQLKIQAT
+471 VYNIIPQLKVQAT
-484 VGAELNRFQFS
+484 VGAELNRFEFS

-510 QNSFFNNRMFNAELL
+510 QDSYWNNRMINAEFLG
-525 AIYTDTWGDFD
+525 IYTDSWGDFD
-536 FTATAGANIYNVN
+536 FTATAGANVYDVN
-549 NHTTVN
+549 NKTVVN
-555 TGTDMGMRE
+555 TGMDMSVRDVVAMQ
-564 IVTIA
+564 
-569 SFQDQSVEENAYKK
+569 SFEDQSVQESAYRK

-609 KSSSLAS
+609 KSSTLAS

-623 PSVSASWVFSELI
+623 PSVSGSWVFSELI
-636 KSNRKVL
+636 KSNRSVL
-643 PYAKL
+643 PYGKV

-664 GLRYSKSQFG
+664 ALRYEKSQY
-674 TSGYTIGSVYGNLVP
+674 SYPGYQIASVYGNLVP
-689 NPDLRPTRT
+689 NADLKPTRT
-698 RSWETGFETKWCNH
+698 QSIETGFETKWLNH

-722 QTSRDQIIAMA
+722 QVSRDQIIAMA
-733 TSPTSGYDY
+733 TSPASGYDY

-758 FGSRIVQTK
+758 FGARLIQTK
-767 DFSWDLNINWSKNNN
+767 DFSWDLNLNWSKNNN
-782 KVLALTEGTTELE
+782 KVLSLTEGTTELE
-795 LAKATWCNVYVSARE
+795 LAKATWCNVYVAARE
-810 GEQYGSICGPALARN
+810 GEEYGAICGPALARN
-825 ADGRVIVDA
+825 AEGRVIVDA
-834 NTGLPTFTTEN
+834 KTGLPTFTTEN

-858 LSTTL
+858 LCTTL
-863 RWRMLTLTALFDVKV
+863 RYKMVSLTALFDVKV
-878 GADLF
+878 GADIF
-883 SMSERAAFETGKAKE
+883 SMSERSAYETGKAKE
-898 TLAGRAEWYASEE
+898 TLVGRAEWYASEE
-911 ARKAAGVTS
+911 ARRAAGVTNG
-920 MAEWRKAEVNQGQY
+920 WKATG
-934 NGYLVDGVYWDKAS
+934 GYLVDGVIDNGD
-948 GTWKENNIYVN
+948 GTYRENDIYIN
-959 PEDYWYEVSRKSPEM
+959 PEDYWYEVSRKSPEL
-974 FIYDNSYIKCR
+974 FIFDNSYIKCR
-985 ELTLSLD
+985 ELTLTLD
-992 FPKEWL
+992 FPREWL

-1003 VKHVGI
+1003 VKHVGL
-1009 SFVARNPFIVWKNI
+1009 SFVARNPFIIWKNI

>member
-1 MISEFRCVLCLIALF
+1 MKAYFRQMLCLFVL
-16 LGVTGIAFA
+16 LMGTTGIVCA
-25 QNMVT
+25 QNIVT
-30 GTVVDADGPL
+30 GTVEDADGPL

-48 GTTRGTIT
+48 GTTVGTIT
-56 DFDGNYSI
+56 DFDGNFTI
-64 EANIGDELEFSYMGY
+64 EANVGDELEFSYMGY
-79 NAQTIPVT
+79 TSQTIVVT
-87 SNTID
+87 GNTLN
-92 VTMHEDTEVLSEV
+92 VTMSENTEVLSEV

-119 GYEVGEVKGEDLT
+119 GYEVGEVNGEELT
-132 KAKETNVA
+132 KAKEVNVA
-140 NSLAGRVAGLVVQGT
+140 NSLAGRVAGLVVQET
-155 AGGASGSTRVMLRG
+155 AGGASGSTRVVLRG
-169 TTEMT
+169 ATEIT

-189 NTNYGS
+189 NTSYGQ

-215 IETMSVLKGP
+215 IESMSVLKGP

-242 TTKKADT
+242 TTKKANT
-249 GDSKW
+249 GDAKW
-254 SVEYNGTLTF
+254 GVEYNGTFTLE
-264 DSQLS
+264 SQLS
-269 KWDNVQQV
+269 KWDNVQQE
-277 YGMGSEGMYNI
+277 YGMGSDGMYNI

-303 EGLTLRYFDGQEH
+303 GGLMLRYYDGEER
-316 PFKIIPNNTANFFE
+316 PFMIIPNNTAHFFE
-330 LGLTATNTAVV
+330 LGLTASNTAVI
-341 SMNTGRTGIR
+341 SMNTGKTGLR
-351 FTYTDMRNKDIL
+351 FTYSDMRNKDIL

-380 IGPVDLDFTVNYTHE
+380 LGPVDLDFNVNYVHE

-419 TYDQQWLKN
+419 TYDQAWLKN
-428 YQTADGEYQNWN
+428 YQTETGEYQNWN

-453 NKNKN
+453 YKNKN

-484 VGAELNRFQFS
+484 VGAELNRFEFS

-510 QNSFFNNRMFNAELL
+510 QNTYWNNRMINAEFLG
-525 AIYTDTWGDFD
+525 IYTDSWGDFD
-536 FTATAGANIYNVN
+536 FTATAGANVYDVN

-555 TGTDMGMRE
+555 TGMDMSVRDVVAMQ
-564 IVTIA
+564 
-569 SFQDQSVEENAYKK
+569 SFEDQSVQESAYRK

-609 KSSSLAS
+609 KSSALAA
-616 GKNLYVY
+616 GRNIYVY
-623 PSVSASWVFSELI
+623 PSVSGSWVFSELI

-643 PYAKL
+643 PYGKV

-664 GLRYSKSQFG
+664 ALRYEKSQY
-674 TSGYTIGSVYGNLVP
+674 SYPGYQIASVYGNLVP
-689 NPDLRPTRT
+689 NADLKPTRT
-698 RSWETGFETKWCNH
+698 QSVETGFETKWLNH

-722 QTSRDQIIAMA
+722 QVSRDQIIAMA
-733 TSPTSGYDY
+733 TSPSSGYDY

-758 FGSRIVQTK
+758 FGARLVQVK
-767 DFSWDLNINWSKNNN
+767 DFSWDLGINWSKNINR
-782 KVLALTEGTTELE
+782 VLSLTEGTSELE
-795 LAKATWCNVYVSARE
+795 LAKATWCNVYVAARE
-810 GEQYGSICGPALARN
+810 GEEYGAICGPALARN

-834 NTGLPTFTTEN
+834 KTGLPTFTTEN

-863 RWRMLTLTALFDVKV
+863 RYKMVSLTALFDIKV
-878 GADLF
+878 GADIF
-883 SMSERAAFETGKAKE
+883 SMSERSAYETGKAKE
-898 TLAGRAEWYASEE
+898 TLVGRAEWYASEE
-911 ARKAAGVTS
+911 ARRAAGVTNG
-920 MAEWRKAEVNQGQY
+920 WKATG
-934 NGYLVDGVYWDKAS
+934 GYLVDGVIDNGD
-948 GTWKENNIYVN
+948 GTYRENDIYIN

-974 FIYDNSYIKCR
+974 FIFDNSYIKCR
-985 ELTLSLD
+985 EMILTLD
-992 FPKEWL
+992 FPKNWL

-1009 SFVARNPFIVWKNI
+1009 SLVARNPFIIWKNI

>member
-1 MISEFRCVLCLIALF
+1 MRHSLKQCKRVLLLVALIISS
-16 LGVTGIAFA
+16 TGWAFA
-25 QNMVT
+25 QNIVT
-30 GTVVDADGPL
+30 GVVEDADGPL

-56 DFDGNYSI
+56 DMDGQYSI
-64 EANIGDELEFSYMGY
+64 QANIGDELEFSYMGY
-79 NAQTIPVT
+79 SAQTIVVT
-87 SNTID
+87 SNVIN
-92 VTMHEDTEVLSEV
+92 VTMSEDTEVLSEV

-155 AGGASGSTRVMLRG
+155 AGGPAGSTRVMLRG

-189 NTNYGS
+189 NTNFGS

-206 GISSINPDD
+206 GISAINPDD
-215 IETMSVLKGP
+215 IESMSVLKGP

-249 GDSKW
+249 GDAKW

-277 YGMGSEGMYNI
+277 YGMGSDGQYNI

-303 EGLTLRYFDGQEH
+303 NGLMLRYFDGQEH
-316 PFKIIPNNTANFFE
+316 PFQIIPNNTANFFQ

-351 FTYTDMRNKDIL
+351 FAYTDMRNKDIL
-363 PNSNMSRN
+363 PNSKMSRN

-380 IGPVDLDFTVNYTHE
+380 LGPVDLDFTANFTHE
-395 DVKNRPALGDDKS
+395 DVTNRPALGDDKS
-408 NVGKNLMTLST
+408 NVGKNLMTLAT
-419 TYDQQWLKN
+419 TYNQEWLRN
-428 YQTADGEYQNWN
+428 YETAEGEYQNWN

-458 QSYKDLFRMNGKI
+458 QSYKDLLRMNGKI

-484 VGAELNRFQFS
+484 VGAELNRFEFS

-510 QNSFFNNRMFNAELL
+510 QNMYFNNRMINAEFLG
-525 AIYTDTWGDFD
+525 IYNDNWGDFD
-536 FTATAGANIYNVN
+536 FTATAGANIYNVHN
-549 NHTTVN
+549 ATTVN
-555 TGTDMGMRE
+555 TGTDMGIRE
-564 IVTIA
+564 VVA
-569 SFQDQSVEENAYKK
+569 MSSFEEQSVEESTYNK
-583 RIVSVFGSANLGWRH
+583 RIVSVFGSVNLGWRH

-609 KSSSLAS
+609 KSSTLAS

-623 PSVSASWVFSELI
+623 PSVSGSFVFSELI
-636 KSNRKVL
+636 KGNRKVL
-643 PYAKL
+643 PYGKV

-664 GLRYSKSQFG
+664 SLRYAKSQFG
-674 TSGYTIGSVYGNLVP
+674 YPGYTIGSVYGNIVP
-689 NPDLRPTRT
+689 NADLKPTRT
-698 RSWETGFETKWCNH
+698 RSIETGFETKWCNS

-722 QTSRDQIIAMA
+722 QKSRDQIIGMA
-733 TSPTSGYDY
+733 TSPTSGYEY
-742 RLINA
+742 RMINA
-747 GAILNQGFEIT
+747 GEILNQGFEIT
-758 FGSRIVQTK
+758 FGSRLVQTK
-767 DFSWDLNINWSKNNN
+767 DFSWDLNINWSKNTN
-782 KVLALTEGTTELE
+782 KVLSLTEGTTELE

-810 GEQYGSICGPALARN
+810 GEEYGAICGPALARTD
-825 ADGRVIVDA
+825 DGRVIVDGL
-834 NTGLPTFTTEN
+834 TGLPTFTTEN

-850 AQWDWTGG
+850 AQWKWTGG
-858 LSTTL
+858 LNTTL
-863 RWRMLTLTALFDVKV
+863 RYKMFTLTALFDVKV
-878 GADLF
+878 GADIF
-883 SMSERAAFETGKAKE
+883 SMSERSSYETGKAIE

-920 MAEWRKAEVNQGQY
+920 GWVATG
-934 NGYLVDGVYWDKAS
+934 GYLVDGVIDNGD
-948 GTWKENNIYVN
+948 GTYRENDIYIN
-959 PEDYWYEVSRKSPEM
+959 PEDYWMEVSRKSPEL

-985 ELTLSLD
+985 ELTFGVT

-998 DKKGI
+998 DKGGVLKN
-1003 VKHVGI
+1003 VSI

-1051 LNFNIKF
+1051 LNFNLKF

>member
-1 MISEFRCVLCLIALF
+1 MKAYFRYMLSLVVLLV
-16 LGVTGIAFA
+16 GTTGLAFS
-25 QNMVT
+25 QNIVT
-30 GTVVDADGPL
+30 GTVEDADGPL

-48 GTTRGTIT
+48 GTTVGTIT
-56 DFDGNYSI
+56 DMDGQFSI
-64 EANIGDELEFSYMGY
+64 EAKVGDELEFSYMGY
-79 NAQTIPVT
+79 TSQTHKVT
-87 SNTID
+87 GKTLN
-92 VTMHEDTEVLSEV
+92 VTMSENTEVLSEV

-119 GYEVGEVKGEDLT
+119 GYEVGEVKGEELT

-155 AGGASGSTRVMLRG
+155 AGGAAGSTRVVLRG
-169 TTEMT
+169 ATEMT

-189 NTNYGS
+189 NTSFGQ

-206 GISSINPDD
+206 GISAVNPDD
-215 IETMSVLKGP
+215 IESMSVLKGP

-242 TTKKADT
+242 TTKKAAT

-254 SVEYNGTLTF
+254 GVEYNGTLTF

-277 YGMGSEGMYNI
+277 YGMGSDGQYNI

-303 EGLTLRYFDGQEH
+303 GGLMLRYYDGQEH
-316 PFKIIPNNTANFFE
+316 PFLIIPNNTANFFQ
-330 LGLTATNTAVV
+330 LGLTANNTAVI
-341 SMNTGRTGIR
+341 SMNTGKTGLR
-351 FTYTDMRNKDIL
+351 FAYSDMRNRDIL

-371 TLNLRANTS
+371 TLSLRANTS
-380 IGPVDLDFTVNYTHE
+380 LGPVDLDFNVNYVHE

-408 NVGKNLMTLST
+408 NVGKNLMTLAT
-419 TYDQQWLKN
+419 TYDQAWLKN
-428 YQTADGEYQNWN
+428 YQTENGEYQNWN

-453 NKNKN
+453 YKNKN
-458 QSYKDLFRMNGKI
+458 QSYKHLLRMNGKI

-484 VGAELNRFQFS
+484 VGAEINRFEFS

-510 QNSFFNNRMFNAELL
+510 QNSYFNNRMINAEFLG
-525 AIYTDTWGDFD
+525 IYTDTWGDFD
-536 FTATAGANIYNVN
+536 FTATAGANVYDVQNRTII
-549 NHTTVN
+549 N
-555 TGTDMGMRE
+555 TGTDMGIRE
-564 IVTIA
+564 VVA
-569 SFQDQSVEENAYKK
+569 MSSFEEQSVEEATYNK

-609 KSSSLAS
+609 KSSTLAS

-636 KSNRKVL
+636 KTNRKVL
-643 PYAKL
+643 PYGKL

-664 GLRYSKSQFG
+664 SLRYTKSQFG
-674 TSGYTIGSVYGNLVP
+674 YPGYTIGYVYGNTIP
-689 NPDLRPTRT
+689 NADLKPTRT
-698 RSWETGFETKWCNH
+698 RSWETGFETKWCNQ

-722 QTSRDQIIAMA
+722 QTSRDQIIGMA
-733 TSPTSGYDY
+733 VSPTSGYDY
-742 RLINA
+742 RMINA

-758 FGSRIVQTK
+758 FGARLVQTR
-767 DFSWDLNINWSKNNN
+767 DFSWDLNINWSKNSN
-782 KVLALTEGTTELE
+782 KVLKLTEGTTELE
-795 LAKATWCNVYVSARE
+795 LAKATWCNVYVAARE
-810 GEQYGSICGPALARN
+810 GEEYGAICGPALARN
-825 ADGRVIVDA
+825 DEGRVIVDA
-834 NTGLPTFTTEN
+834 TTGLPTFTTEN

-850 AQWDWTGG
+850 AQWKWTGG

-863 RWRMLTLTALFDVKV
+863 RWRMLSLSALFDVKV
-878 GADLF
+878 GASIF
-883 SMSERAAFETGKAKE
+883 SMSERSSYETGKAVE

-911 ARKAAGVTS
+911 ARKAAGVTDIN
-920 MAEWRKAEVNQGQY
+920 AWRASGKAG
-934 NGYLVDGVYWDKAS
+934 GYIVDGVIDNGD
-948 GTWKENNIYVN
+948 GTYSENTICIN
-959 PEDYWYEVSRKSPEM
+959 PEDYWMEVSRKSPEM

-1036 LGLEYGSLPSRRSYG
+1036 FGLEYGSLPSRRSYG

>member
-1 MISEFRCVLCLIALF
+1 MKICFRHLLCLIAF
-16 LGVTGIAFA
+16 VMGSMSMTFA
-25 QNMVT
+25 QNIVT
-30 GTVVDADGPL
+30 GTVEDADGPL

-64 EANIGDELEFSYMGY
+64 EAEPGEVLEFSYMGY
-79 NAQTIPVT
+79 SAQSFTVEGNLI
-87 SNTID
+87 N

-105 VVTAMGIKRDRKAL
+105 VVTAMGIKRDKKAL
-119 GYEVGEVKGEDLT
+119 GYEVGEMKGEDLT
-132 KAKETNVA
+132 KSGNPNAAT
-140 NSLAGRVAGLVVQGT
+140 SMAGRVAGLVVQET
-155 AGGASGSTRVMLRG
+155 AGGASGSTRVVLRG
-169 TTEMT
+169 ATEIT
-174 GNNQPLYVIDGVPMD
+174 GDNQPLYVIDGVPMD
-189 NTNYGS
+189 NTNYGE
-195 AGTEGGYDLGD
+195 AGTAGGYDLGN
-206 GISSINPDD
+206 GLSSLNPDD
-215 IETMSVLKGP
+215 IESMSVLKGP

-242 TTKKADT
+242 TTKKANT
-249 GDSKW
+249 GDAKW
-254 SVEYNGTLTF
+254 GVEYNGTITL
-264 DSQLS
+264 DNQLS
-269 KWDNVQQV
+269 KWDNVQQI
-277 YGMGSEGMYNI
+277 YGMGSNGMYAY
-288 DAVSNTNKS
+288 DAVSNTNMS

-303 EGLTLRYFDGQEH
+303 GGISLRYFDGVER
-316 PFKIIPNNTANFFE
+316 PFMIIPNNTANFFE

-341 SMNTGRTGIR
+341 SMNTGKTGIR
-351 FTYTDMRNKDIL
+351 FAYSDMRNKDIL

-371 TLNLRANTS
+371 VLSLRANTS
-380 IGPVDLDFTVNYTHE
+380 LGPVDLDFNVNYTHE
-395 DVKNRPALGDDKS
+395 DVRNRPALGDDKS

-419 TYDQQWLKN
+419 TYDQAWLKN
-428 YQTADGEYQNWN
+428 YQDENDEYQNWN

-453 NKNKN
+453 YKNKN
-458 QSYKDLFRMNGKI
+458 QSYKDLLRMNGKI

-484 VGAELNRFQFS
+484 IGAELNRFEFS
-495 DFKYPTTPGYESGRL
+495 DFKYPTTPGYEAGRL
-510 QNSFFNNRMFNAELL
+510 QNSYFNNRMINAEFLG
-525 AIYTDTWGDFD
+525 IYTDSWGDFD
-536 FTATAGANIYNVN
+536 FTATVGANVYDVKNKTV
-549 NHTTVN
+549 VN
-555 TGTDMGMRE
+555 TGSDMGIRE
-564 IVTIA
+564 IVAIS
-569 SFQDQSVEENAYKK
+569 SFQDQSVEESTYNK

-609 KSSSLAS
+609 KSSTLAS

-623 PSVSASWVFSELI
+623 PSVSGSWVFSELI
-636 KSNRKVL
+636 TSNRKVL
-643 PYAKL
+643 PYGKL

-664 GLRYSKSQFG
+664 ALRYTKSQFG
-674 TSGYTIGSVYGNLVP
+674 TTGYTIGSVYGNLVP
-689 NPDLRPTRT
+689 NPDLKPTRT

-722 QTSRDQIIAMA
+722 QISRDQIIAMA
-733 TSPTSGYDY
+733 TTPASGYEY

-758 FGSRIVQTK
+758 FGARLVQTK
-767 DFSWDLNINWSKNNN
+767 DFSWDLNLNWSKNNN
-782 KVLALTEGTTELE
+782 KVLKLTEGTTELE
-795 LAKATWCNVYVSARE
+795 LAKATWCNVYVAARE
-810 GEQYGSICGPALARN
+810 GENYGAICGPALLRN
-825 ADGRVIVDA
+825 DKGQVIVDA
-834 NTGLPTFTTEN
+834 ATGLPKFTTEN

-863 RWRMLTLTALFDVKV
+863 RWRMLSLTALFDVKV
-878 GADLF
+878 GADIF
-883 SMSERAAFETGKAKE
+883 SMSERSAYETGKAMA
-898 TLAGRAEWYASEE
+898 TLEGRAEWYASEE
-911 ARKAAGVTS
+911 ARKAAGVTDINV
-920 MAEWRKAEVNQGQY
+920 WRQVGGDKVG
-934 NGYLVDGVYWDKAS
+934 GYLVDGVFED
-948 GTWKENNIYVN
+948 GTPNNIYIN
-959 PEDYWYEVSRKSPEM
+959 PEDYWREVSRNSPEM

-985 ELTLSLD
+985 ELVLTLD
-992 FPKEWL
+992 FPREWL

-1009 SFVARNPFIVWKNI
+1009 SFVARNPFIIWKNI